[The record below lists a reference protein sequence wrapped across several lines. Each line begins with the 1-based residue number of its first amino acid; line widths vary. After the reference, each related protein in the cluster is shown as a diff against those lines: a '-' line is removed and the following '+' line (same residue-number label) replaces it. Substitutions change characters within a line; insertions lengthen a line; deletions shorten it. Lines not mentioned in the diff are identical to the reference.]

1 MEYGASLGYFLCQ
14 EDTDLILSLPVSIAR
29 RRDRKIWHYSLMS
42 DLSVKSAY
50 CLELERSLRDN
61 QRQTGE
67 SSHVN
72 GLLHIW
78 KKLWGLI
85 VHPKVR
91 FFCVEVFK

>member
-72 GLLHIW
+72 GLLHMW
-78 KKLWGLI
+78 KKL
-85 VHPKVR
+85 
-91 FFCVEVFK
+91 